1 MKDVFSFQIYK
12 EKPLKKFL
20 KPAFCLTALRE
31 VRATGDTVVAKTSQI
46 YRSLY
51 ENVSNAHFIYD
62 LSKYSTDEFIV
73 SAAIFKS

>member
-20 KPAFCLTALRE
+20 KPAFCLMALRE
-31 VRATGDTVVAKTSQI
+31 VRATGDTVVAKTSQ
-46 YRSLY
+46 
-51 ENVSNAHFIYD
+51 NAHFIYD